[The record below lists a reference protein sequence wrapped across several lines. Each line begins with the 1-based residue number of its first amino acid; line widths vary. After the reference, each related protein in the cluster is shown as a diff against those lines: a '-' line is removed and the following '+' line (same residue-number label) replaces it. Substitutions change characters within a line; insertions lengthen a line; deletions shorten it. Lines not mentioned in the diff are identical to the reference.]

1 MDTMRMESGYLHWGH
16 DMSPEENQY
25 QAGLSFAVSYKKNVN
40 FIGKESLIKLR
51 EKKPSKKLLMLTLEK
66 SKPGAPLLLHDEPIY
81 FDNQIVGRTTSGNF
95 SFCYNKNI
103 AFGYVET
110 KKLEELGEKTIY
122 IEVEKVKYIATI
134 ILKPLNTNKI
144 RNM

>member
-1 MDTMRMESGYLHWGH
+1 
-16 DMSPEENQY
+16 MSFRIEEKLNIDNNN
-25 QAGLSFAVSYKKNVN
+25 LFFFKKWLNMN
-40 FIGKESLIKLR
+40 KA
-51 EKKPSKKLLMLTLEK
+51 KKLYNGRIVT
-66 SKPGAPLLLHDEPIY
+66 SIY

-110 KKLEELGEKTIY
+110 KKLEELGEKKIY

-134 ILKPLNTNKI
+134 ILKPLNTKKI